1 MQHLFAALQNSCL
14 MACSIGG
21 AEKIRVHMT
30 EIARADDLRR
40 QNLRR
45 ILAALRQSGPLSR
58 TELSSATGLSAS
70 TVTLVTGQLLERGAL
85 KEQIA
90 ADSAAPH
97 GRRGR
102 PKVALAL
109 NGDAAHVGVV
119 VLMLNRISASVI
131 DYSGNTLS
139 ELSQR
144 IDTTAATRPV
154 LRKTMTGLLQEA
166 LSRCRG
172 VSGNIRHVA
181 VAVQGVTDAEGT
193 RMLWSPVSPLTDVAV
208 GEWFS
213 EGFAVPV
220 TVSNDCNVIANAL
233 HAGEPERLGESF
245 AAILLSHGIGMGLYF
260 KGSIFSGLVSS
271 AAEFGH
277 MCFEIGGARCRC
289 GRLGCIEAYA
299 ADYAIWR
306 SAMGNSADIVPD
318 VDIER
323 ETMRNLAAAAKAH
336 DGRERA
342 AYRAAGAAIGA
353 GLRSLFSLMDPFP
366 VVFVGSGT
374 LAFELMEPAIREAMG
389 KGAAGV
395 ARWQVPMQ
403 CYQDE
408 FPLIRNGA
416 LLSAL
421 THIDNHVFGASETH
435 ERGLTHAV

>member
-1 MQHLFAALQNSCL
+1 MQHLFAALRS
-14 MACSIGG
+14 ARHWHAASGG
-21 AEKIRVHMT
+21 AEKFRDYMT
-30 EIARADDLRR
+30 EIARPDDLRR

-90 ADSAAPH
+90 GDPAATP

-109 NGDAAHVGVV
+109 NGSAAHVGVV

-131 DYSGNTLS
+131 DYSGNTVS
-139 ELSQR
+139 EASQR
-144 IDTTAATRPV
+144 IDTTAASRPL
-154 LRKTMTGLLQEA
+154 LRRAMTGLLADA
-166 LSRCRG
+166 LARCGG
-172 VSGNIRHVA
+172 VPGRLSHVA

-193 RMLWSPVSPLTDVAV
+193 RMLWSPVSPLTDVAI
-208 GEWFS
+208 GEWFA
-213 EGFAVPV
+213 EEFGVAV

-233 HAGEPERLGESF
+233 HAGEPELLGESF

-260 KGSIFSGLVSS
+260 KGQIFTGLASS

-277 MCFEIGGARCRC
+277 MCFDIGGARCRC

-306 SAMGNSADIVPD
+306 RAMGIDADIVPE
-318 VDIER
+318 VDIDR
-323 ETMRNLAAAAKAH
+323 ETMRGLAAAAKA
-336 DGRERA
+336 DEGRERA
-342 AYRAAGAAIGA
+342 AYRAAGEAIGA

-366 VVFVGSGT
+366 IAFVGSGT
-374 LAFELMEPAIREAMG
+374 LAFELMEPAIRQAMG
-389 KGAAGV
+389 TGAAGV
-395 ARWQVPMQ
+395 ARWQVPMH

-408 FPLIRNGA
+408 FPLIRKGA

-421 THIDNHVFGASETH
+421 THIDNHVFGASDTH
-435 ERGLTHAV
+435 EKGLTHVE